1 MGTTRVF
8 VARMVGLAVFGPD
21 GERIGKVRDVVVALR
36 VDDSPPRVLGLVVEL
51 ATRRRIFVPM
61 LRVTGVDP
69 GAITL
74 ATGSVSLRHFT
85 RRPSETLVVGQLLDA
100 VVRMKDTGEASGVFG
115 SDEEVVVVDAAIEP
129 TRTRDWVIGRLAVRP
144 RRGRLTRRPEVRVVS
159 WRAVTGLTLT
169 ERQGTEG
176 LLAVFETMRAADV
189 AGTLTALPEKRR
201 HEVVDALDDERL
213 ADVFEELSEA
223 DQATLLAHLSRERA
237 ADVLEAMA
245 PDDAADLLGELSAA
259 ESAALLELMEP
270 EESEPV
276 RRLLRYSSDTAGGLM
291 TPEPVILRHD
301 ATVAEALARIRNP
314 DIPPALASMVFVCR
328 PPTETPTGRYLG
340 CAHAQR
346 LLREAPFEL
355 VAGVLDTELE
365 AVAPDETLSGIAR
378 YFAAYN
384 LVAGPVVDTA
394 GHLLGAVT
402 VDDVLD
408 HLLPAN
414 WRDRFADEHDN
425 PADHATVRMTEE
437 GPDAPDGWPDT
448 AVEAADA

>member
-1 MGTTRVF
+1 VITGRDPSTLPAVGTTRVF

-21 GERIGKVRDVVVALR
+21 GERIGKVRDVVTALR
-36 VDDSPPRVLGLVVEL
+36 VDDSPPRVLGLVVEM

-61 LRVTGVDP
+61 LRVTGIDP
-69 GAITL
+69 GAVTL
-74 ATGSVSLRHFT
+74 ATGSVSLRQFT
-85 RRPSETLVVGQLLDA
+85 QRPNETLVVGQLLDA
-100 VVRMKDTGEASGVFG
+100 TVRIREPAED
-115 SDEEVVVVDAAIEP
+115 VVVVDAAIEP
-129 TRTRDWVIGRLAVRP
+129 TRTRDWVVGRLAVRP
-144 RRGRLTRRPEVRVVS
+144 RRGRLTRRPEVS
-159 WRAVTGLTLT
+159 WRAVTGLSLSD
-169 ERQGTEG
+169 RQGTQG
-176 LLAVFETMRAADV
+176 LLAVFETMRPADI

-213 ADVFEELSEA
+213 ADVFEEMSEA
-223 DQATLLAHLSRERA
+223 DQRELLHHLDAERA

-245 PDDAADLLGELSAA
+245 PDDAADLLGELPDA
-259 ESAALLELMEP
+259 ESDALLALMEP

-291 TPEPVILRHD
+291 TPEPVILRPD

-328 PPTETPTGRYLG
+328 PPSETPTGRYLG

-355 VAGVLDTELE
+355 VAGVLDNELE
-365 AVAPDETLSGIAR
+365 TLNPDETLAGIAR

-425 PADHATVRMTEE
+425 PADQATVRMAPTE
-437 GPDAPDGWPDT
+437 
-448 AVEAADA
+448 VADA

>member
-1 MGTTRVF
+1 MGTRVF

-21 GERIGKVRDVVVALR
+21 GERIGKVRDVVAALR
-36 VDDSPPRVLGLVVEL
+36 VDDNPPRVLGLVVEL

-74 ATGSVSLRHFT
+74 ATGSVSLRHFA

-100 VVRMKDTGEASGVFG
+100 VVRTREA
-115 SDEEVVVVDAAIEP
+115 DEEVVVVDAAIEP
-129 TRTRDWVIGRLAVRP
+129 TRTRDWVVGRLAVRP
-144 RRGRLTRRPEVRVVS
+144 RRTRLTRRHEVRVVS
-159 WRAVTGLTLT
+159 WRAVTGLSLT
-169 ERQGTEG
+169 DRQGTAG
-176 LLAVFETMRAADV
+176 LLAVFETMRPADI

-213 ADVFEELSEA
+213 ADVFEELAEG
-223 DQATLLAHLSRERA
+223 DQRALLGHLSRERA

-245 PDDAADLLGELSAA
+245 PDDAADLLGELPDA

-291 TPEPVILRHD
+291 TPEPVILRPD

-314 DIPPALASMVFVCR
+314 DLPPALASMVFVCR

-365 AVAPDETLSGIAR
+365 TLAPDERLAGIAR

-384 LVAGPVVDTA
+384 LVAGPVVDTS

-408 HLLPAN
+408 HLLPAH

-425 PADHATVRMTEE
+425 PADHATVRS
-437 GPDAPDGWPDT
+437 
-448 AVEAADA
+448 ADAAPEPADV

>member
-1 MGTTRVF
+1 MAPTRVF
-8 VARMVGLAVFGPD
+8 VARLVGIAVYGPD
-21 GERIGKVRDVVVALR
+21 GERIGKVRDVVATLR
-36 VDDSPPRVLGLVVEL
+36 VDANPPRVLGLVVEV

-74 ATGSVSLRHFT
+74 ATGSVSLRRFT
-85 RRPSETLVVGQLLDA
+85 QRRNEILVVGQLLDA
-100 VVRMKDTGEASGVFG
+100 PVRIADTGE
-115 SDEEVVVVDAAIEP
+115 EVLVVDAAIEP
-129 TRTRDWVIGRLAVRP
+129 TRTRDWVVERLAVRA
-144 RRGRLTRRPEVRVVS
+144 RRSRLARRPELRVVS
-159 WRAVTGLTLT
+159 WRTVTGLSLT
-169 ERQGTEG
+169 DRQGTDG
-176 LLAVFETMRAADV
+176 LLAVFETMRPADI
-189 AGTLTALPEKRR
+189 AGTLTALPAKRR
-201 HEVVDALDDERL
+201 HEVVDALDNERL
-213 ADVFEELSEA
+213 ADVFEELSET
-223 DQATLLAHLSRERA
+223 DQRALLRHLSRERA

-245 PDDAADLLGELSAA
+245 PDDAADLLGELPDPEATV
-259 ESAALLELMEP
+259 LLELMEP

-291 TPEPVILRHD
+291 TPEPVILRPD

-328 PPTETPTGRYLG
+328 PPTGTPTGRYLG

-355 VAGVLDTELE
+355 VAGVLDKELE
-365 AVAPDETLSGIAR
+365 TLAPDERLAGIAR

-425 PADHATVRMTEE
+425 PADQATVRMAPTE
-437 GPDAPDGWPDT
+437 
-448 AVEAADA
+448 VADA

>member
-1 MGTTRVF
+1 MGTRVF

-21 GERIGKVRDVVVALR
+21 GERIGKVRDVVAALR
-36 VDDSPPRVLGLVVEL
+36 VDDNPPRVLGLVVEL

-74 ATGSVSLRHFT
+74 ATGSVSLRHFA

-100 VVRMKDTGEASGVFG
+100 VVRTREA
-115 SDEEVVVVDAAIEP
+115 DEEVVVVDAAIEP
-129 TRTRDWVIGRLAVRP
+129 TRTRDWVVGRLAVRP
-144 RRGRLTRRPEVRVVS
+144 RRTRLTRRHEVRVVS
-159 WRAVTGLTLT
+159 WRAVTGLSLT
-169 ERQGTEG
+169 DRQGTAG
-176 LLAVFETMRAADV
+176 LLAVFETMRPADI

-213 ADVFEELSEA
+213 ADVFEELAEG
-223 DQATLLAHLSRERA
+223 DQRALLGHLSRERA

-245 PDDAADLLGELSAA
+245 PDDAADLLGELPDA
-259 ESAALLELMEP
+259 ESAALLELMQP

-291 TPEPVILRHD
+291 TPEPVILRPD

-314 DIPPALASMVFVCR
+314 DLPPALASMVFVCR

-365 AVAPDETLSGIAR
+365 TLAPDERLAGIAR

-384 LVAGPVVDTA
+384 LVAGPVVDTS

-408 HLLPAN
+408 HLLPAH

-425 PADHATVRMTEE
+425 PADHATVRS
-437 GPDAPDGWPDT
+437 
-448 AVEAADA
+448 ADAAPEPADV

>member
-1 MGTTRVF
+1 VGTRVF

-21 GERIGKVRDVVVALR
+21 GERIGKVRDVVATLR
-36 VDDSPPRVLGLVVEL
+36 VDDNPPRVLGLVVEL

-69 GAITL
+69 GAVTL
-74 ATGSVSLRHFT
+74 ATGSVSLRQFSP
-85 RRPSETLVVGQLLDA
+85 RPSETLVVGQLLDA
-100 VVRMKDTGEASGVFG
+100 VVRSRESG
-115 SDEEVVVVDAAIEP
+115 EEVVVVDAAIEP
-129 TRTRDWVIGRLAVRP
+129 TRTRDWVVGRLAVRP
-144 RRGRLTRRPEVRVVS
+144 RRTRLTRRHEVRVVS

-169 ERQGTEG
+169 DRQGTEG
-176 LLAVFETMRAADV
+176 LLAVFETMRPADV

-213 ADVFEELSEA
+213 ADVFEELAEV
-223 DQATLLAHLSRERA
+223 DQRALLGHLSRERA

-245 PDDAADLLGELSAA
+245 PDDAADLLGELPDA

-291 TPEPVILRHD
+291 TPEPVILRPD

-314 DIPPALASMVFVCR
+314 DLPPALASMVFVCR
-328 PPTETPTGRYLG
+328 PPSATPTGRYLG

-355 VAGVLDTELE
+355 VAGVLDAELE
-365 AVAPDETLSGIAR
+365 TLAPDETLAGIAR

-384 LVAGPVVDTA
+384 LVAGPVVDAA

-425 PADHATVRMTEE
+425 PADHATVRS
-437 GPDAPDGWPDT
+437 PDAAPEP
-448 AVEAADA
+448 ADA